1 MIEAGFAILVIFGT
15 RTRWIGLAV
24 IAALLLGDL
33 LMYFVVGMD
42 NQDQI
47 YLDISKYATMAAAV
61 LLVGLLGYEV
71 STSKAEPASPLARV
85 IALFSIL
92 SWVTVAAAGR
102 WIGLS

>member
-1 MIEAGFAILVIFGT
+1 
-15 RTRWIGLAV
+15 
-24 IAALLLGDL
+24 
-33 LMYFVVGMD
+33 MYFVVGLD

-47 YLDISKYATMAAAV
+47 FLDITKYATMAAAA
-61 LLVGLLGYEV
+61 LLVGLLGFEV
-71 STSKAEPASPLARV
+71 STGKAEPSSPLARI